1 MSEAAKAAAIK
12 RSTGSSK
19 PSSKT
24 SSGSSKISEKYYSG
38 ESGIKVQPKSVLII
52 SLVYMGIVLLLH
64 IFGKLRGGS
73 APTGATTTDA

>member
-19 PSSKT
+19 PSTKST
-24 SSGSSKISEKYYSG
+24 TGSSKVSEKYYSG

-64 IFGKLRGGS
+64 IFSKLRGGS
-73 APTGATTTDA
+73 APTGATSTDQ